1 MTELNLQL
9 SSLLIMFALGLRHG
23 LDPDHI
29 ACIDGLTWHSIKHK
43 HAHAKWVGTLF
54 AIGHGGLVTGIAIF
68 VSYFTQTFT
77 LPPAVRFSLD
87 WLPTLMLLAIGVTNL
102 WTLMNSAH
110 YRPVGWKMKLF
121 PTRLLKQSNPLSIIL
136 VGVIFAA
143 VFDTATQA
151 AAWGYVASN
160 TSQHWQTVY
169 AAVMG
174 CVFTTGMMITDTL
187 DGRIVNRLSRQ
198 TESMQTK
205 TVWRN
210 SLGYLIVFMSFF
222 VAVYNITVEFNP
234 GIAFNELVFTMIGAG
249 FVILMLLFLVFH
261 YFRNK
266 KYGHKK
272 SMDTLA

>member
-1 MTELNLQL
+1 MTELNIQL
-9 SSLLIMFALGLRHG
+9 SSLLVMFALGLRHG

-29 ACIDGLTWHSIKHK
+29 ACIDGLTWHATEHR
-43 HAHAKWVGTLF
+43 HAHSKWVGTLF

-77 LPPAVRFSLD
+77 FPPAVRFSLD

-102 WTLMNSAH
+102 WTLMRSVD

-121 PTRLLKQSNPLSIIL
+121 PRRLLKQSNPLSIIL

-160 TSQHWQTVY
+160 SSHNWQAIY
-169 AAVMG
+169 AAIMG
-174 CVFTTGMMITDTL
+174 GMFTSGMMITDTL
-187 DGRIVNRLSRQ
+187 DGRIVNRLSQQ
-198 TESMQTK
+198 TESMQSKST
-205 TVWRN
+205 WR
-210 SLGYLIVFMSFF
+210 SGLGYLIVFMSFF

-234 GIAFNELVFTMIGAG
+234 TIAFNDLVFTMVGAG
-249 FVILMLLFLVFH
+249 FVILMLLFLLFI
-261 YFRNK
+261 YISNK
-266 KYGHKK
+266 RLGHKK